1 MRIGRDLPGIQ
12 KRRCLLKYVGHKEKL
27 ETMQKQAL
35 QTLTGWNFD
44 NSYARLD
51 ERLAS
56 RLDPVPVAD
65 PELVLFNQPLAEMLG
80 LVLRAADP
88 SSLTSKGGSAVGKPP
103 EASTNTP
110 DDTLDAALL
119 LSGNRLPPGAVPIA
133 QAYAGHQ
140 FGHFTMLGDGRAI
153 VLGEQITPDG
163 NRYDIQFK
171 GSGRTPF
178 SRGGDGR
185 ATLYSMLREYL
196 ISEAMHALGI
206 PTSRSLAVVRTGEQ
220 VFREVIHEG
229 AVLTRVSSSH
239 IRVGTFQYARHA
251 LPAER
256 FGELIRYTIRRH
268 DPDLAASETPAADLL
283 VRVMERQAAL
293 VARWL
298 QVGFI
303 HGVMNTDNMS
313 LAGETFDYGPCAFM
327 NAYDPGTVFSS
338 IDSHGR
344 YAFGNQP
351 QIAHWN
357 LSRLAEALLPA
368 IDTDEKAAID
378 KANDLLHRFT
388 GMFETRWMEMM
399 ALKLGFPGL
408 DVSDRPW
415 VDGLLEQFRELRAD
429 YTNSFL
435 ALQGD
440 LVDEGLLLTVGSPRD
455 ALERFGR
462 IREQWQARLRDAD
475 IPLEEAAAR
484 MRAVNPAVIPR
495 NHLVE
500 NALEETVQHRRMD
513 SFHALLAVLRNP
525 WECRAE
531 PARWQAPPPDGDGG
545 YRTFCG
551 T

>member
-1 MRIGRDLPGIQ
+1 M
-12 KRRCLLKYVGHKEKL
+12 
-27 ETMQKQAL
+27 
-35 QTLTGWNFD
+35 
-44 NSYARLD
+44 
-51 ERLAS
+51 
-56 RLDPVPVAD
+56 PVAE
-65 PELVLFNQPLAEMLG
+65 PALVLFNEPLAEKLG
-80 LVLRAADP
+80 LILGEAGDSGAHGASASRKQASP
-88 SSLTSKGGSAVGKPP
+88 SSPGETPGAARPP
-103 EASTNTP
+103 DASTRNQDDNPARPPDASTRKP

-119 LSGNRLPPGAVPIA
+119 LSGNRLPPGSEPIA

-153 VLGEQITPDG
+153 VLGEQVAPDG
-163 NRYDIQFK
+163 SRYDIQFK
-171 GSGRTPF
+171 GSGRTPY
-178 SRGGDGR
+178 SRRGDGR

-196 ISEAMHALGI
+196 ISEAIHALGI
-206 PTSRSLAVVRTGEQ
+206 PSSRSLAVVRTGEQ
-220 VFREVIHEG
+220 VFREVIHVG

-239 IRVGTFQYARHA
+239 IRVGTFQYARLA

-256 FGELIRYTIRRH
+256 FSELIRYTIRRH
-268 DPDLAASETPAADLL
+268 DPDLAESETPAADLL

-293 VARWL
+293 VARWM

-338 IDSHGR
+338 IDAHGR

-368 IDTDEKAAID
+368 IDADEKAAID
-378 KANDLLHRFT
+378 KANDLLRRFT
-388 GMFETRWMEMM
+388 GMFESRWMDMM
-399 ALKLGFPGL
+399 ARKLGFPGL
-408 DVSDRPW
+408 EASDRPW
-415 VDGLLEQFRELRAD
+415 VDGLLEQLRDMRAD

-440 LVDEGLLLTVGSPRD
+440 LVDEALLLNADSPRE
-455 ALERFGR
+455 ALDRFGR
-462 IREQWQARLRDAD
+462 IREQWQARLRDMG
-475 IPLEEAAAR
+475 IPMEEAAAR
-484 MRAVNPAVIPR
+484 MRTANPAVIPR

-500 NALEETVQHRRMD
+500 DALEEAVQHNRMEPFD
-513 SFHALLAVLRNP
+513 SLLTVLRNP
-525 WECRAE
+525 WECRDE

-545 YRTFCG
+545 YQTFCG

>member
-1 MRIGRDLPGIQ
+1 
-12 KRRCLLKYVGHKEKL
+12 
-27 ETMQKQAL
+27 MQKQAV
-35 QTLTGWNFD
+35 QTLGGWNFD
-44 NSYARLD
+44 NTYARLD

-56 RLDPVPVAD
+56 RLDSVPVAD
-65 PELVLFNQPLAEMLG
+65 PELVLFNEPLAEMLG
-80 LVLRAADP
+80 LVFRAQA
-88 SSLTSKGGSAVGKPP
+88 
-103 EASTNTP
+103 ASTRNPRKVPGDRPQNESASRPEDGPAQSAPTASTRNP
-110 DDTLDAALL
+110 DESLDAALL
-119 LSGNRLPPGAVPIA
+119 LSGNKLPPGSEPIA

-153 VLGEQITPDG
+153 VLGEQIAPDG
-163 NRYDIQFK
+163 SRYDIQFK

-220 VFREVIHEG
+220 VFREVVHEG

-239 IRVGTFQYARHA
+239 IRVGTFQYARLA

-256 FGELIRYTIRRH
+256 FSELIRYTIRRH
-268 DPDLAASETPAADLL
+268 DPDLAESETPAADLL

-293 VARWL
+293 VARWM

-338 IDSHGR
+338 IDAHGR

-368 IDTDEKAAID
+368 IDADEKAAID
-378 KANDLLHRFT
+378 KANDLLRRFT
-388 GMFETRWMEMM
+388 GMFESRWMDMM
-399 ALKLGFPGL
+399 ARKLGFPGL
-408 DVSDRPW
+408 EASDRPW
-415 VDGLLEQFRELRAD
+415 VDGLLEQLRDMRAD

-440 LVDEGLLLTVGSPRD
+440 LVDEALLLNADSPRE
-455 ALERFGR
+455 ALDRFGR
-462 IREQWQARLRDAD
+462 IREQWQARLRDMG
-475 IPLEEAAAR
+475 IPMEEAAAR
-484 MRAVNPAVIPR
+484 MRTANPAVIPR

-500 NALEETVQHRRMD
+500 DALEEAVQHNRMEPFD
-513 SFHALLAVLRNP
+513 SLLTVLRNP
-525 WECRAE
+525 WECRDE
-531 PARWQAPPPDGDGG
+531 PARWQAPPPDGEGG
-545 YRTFCG
+545 YQTFCG

>member
-1 MRIGRDLPGIQ
+1 
-12 KRRCLLKYVGHKEKL
+12 
-27 ETMQKQAL
+27 MQKQAT
-35 QTLTGWNFD
+35 QILTGWNFD

-51 ERLAS
+51 DRLVT
-56 RLDPVPVAD
+56 RVPPQHVAD
-65 PELVLFNQPLAEMLG
+65 PELVLFNQPLAERLG
-80 LVLRAADP
+80 LSFGEGSRTDAPSHGGLLRNAET
-88 SSLTSKGGSAVGKPP
+88 TS
-103 EASTNTP
+103 TRNP
-110 DDTLDAALL
+110 DETLDAALL
-119 LSGNRLPPGAVPIA
+119 LAGNALPPGADPVA

-140 FGHFTMLGDGRAI
+140 FGHFTMLGDGRAV
-153 VLGEQITPDG
+153 VLGEQIAPDG
-163 NRYDIQFK
+163 NRFDIQFK
-171 GSGRTPF
+171 GSGRTPY

-220 VFREVIHEG
+220 VFRDVIHDG

-239 IRVGTFQYARHA
+239 IRVGTFQYARIA
-251 LPAER
+251 LSAER
-256 FGELIRYTIRRH
+256 FNELIRYTIRRH
-268 DPDLAASETPAADLL
+268 DPDLADSENPATDLL

-293 VARWL
+293 VSQWM

-313 LAGETFDYGPCAFM
+313 LAGETFDYGPCAFI

-338 IDSHGR
+338 IDRQGR

-351 QIAHWN
+351 QIVHWN

-368 IDTDEKAAID
+368 IDPDENMAID

-388 GMFETRWMEMM
+388 TMYECRWMEMM
-399 ALKLGFPGL
+399 ARKFGFPGCKA
-408 DVSDRPW
+408 SERPFLE
-415 VDGLLEQFRELRAD
+415 DLLGQLKEIRAD
-429 YTNSFL
+429 YTNSFQ

-440 LVDEGLLLTVGSPRD
+440 LADEALLLTAASPRD
-455 ALERFGR
+455 ARNRFR
-462 IREQWQARLRDAD
+462 AIRKQWRDRLRDAGVPVD
-475 IPLEEAAAR
+475 EAVVR
-484 MRAVNPAVIPR
+484 MRQVNPALVPR

-500 NALEETVQHRRMD
+500 NALEEAVQHNRMK
-513 SFHALLAVLRNP
+513 SFDALRSALQNP

-531 PARWQAPPPDGDGG
+531 PARWQSPPPEGEDR
-545 YRTFCG
+545 YQTFCG

>member
-1 MRIGRDLPGIQ
+1 
-12 KRRCLLKYVGHKEKL
+12 
-27 ETMQKQAL
+27 MQKKAA
-35 QTLTGWNFD
+35 QTLTGWNLD

-56 RLDPVPVAD
+56 RVHPVPVAE
-65 PELVLFNQPLAEMLG
+65 PALVLFNEPLAEKLG
-80 LVLRAADP
+80 LVFGGASASGAHGASASRKQASP
-88 SSLTSKGGSAVGKPP
+88 STSGDTPGSARPP
-103 EASTNTP
+103 DASTRNP
-110 DDTLDAALL
+110 DETLDAALL
-119 LSGNRLPPGAVPIA
+119 LSGNRLPPGSEPIA

-140 FGHFTMLGDGRAI
+140 FGYFTMLGDGRAI
-153 VLGEQITPDG
+153 VLGEQIAPDG
-163 NRYDIQFK
+163 SRYDIQFK
-171 GSGRTPF
+171 GSGCTPY
-178 SRGGDGR
+178 SRSGDGR

-196 ISEAMHALGI
+196 ISEAMYALGI

-251 LPAER
+251 LPAEK
-256 FGELIRYTIRRH
+256 FGELIRYTIQRH
-268 DPDLAASETPAADLL
+268 DPDLAGSETPAADLL

-293 VARWL
+293 VAQWM

-338 IDSHGR
+338 IDEHGR

-351 QIAHWN
+351 QVAHWN
-357 LSRLAEALLPA
+357 LSRFAEALLPA
-368 IDTDEKAAID
+368 IDPDEKTAID

-388 GMFETRWMEMM
+388 GMFESRWMEMM
-399 ALKLGFPGL
+399 GGKLGFPEL
-408 DVSDRPW
+408 ASSDRPW
-415 VDGLLEQFRELRAD
+415 VDELLEQLRELRAD

-440 LVDEGLLLTVGSPRD
+440 LVDEALLLTAGSPQD
-455 ALERFGR
+455 ALSRFSG
-462 IREQWQARLRDAD
+462 IREQWQDRLRDAG
-475 IPLEEAAAR
+475 IPMEEAVAR
-484 MRAVNPAVIPR
+484 MRAANPAVIPR

-500 NALEETVQHRRMD
+500 NALEEAVQHNRMD
-513 SFHALLAVLRNP
+513 SFDALLKVLRNP
-525 WECRAE
+525 ARCSDE

-545 YRTFCG
+545 YQTFCG